1 MRRNGTRR
9 PPTAVGSIRRASG
22 VRTKLRPPPRT
33 SSTTIAKLACFMF
46 VPNAQRQAAPP
57 TTEDRPPARQQGRVA
72 EAGWRPYRVSSSAF
86 VGVRQRVRREC
97 QLAAESAGKAD
108 YRKLSTLP
116 RGGAKP
122 CSAIEPSALRHGCRG
137 DPKHDYCP
145 RRRPRI
151 AQDGATIRRQSPA
164 VNTSRVNYVG
174 CFPPGHTIPPWVL
187 DHPPPTCSFVAT

>member
-22 VRTKLRPPPRT
+22 VRTELRPPPRT

-57 TTEDRPPARQQGRVA
+57 TTENRRRLVSKVA
-72 EAGWRPYRVSSSAF
+72 WLKRDGALIGSTHPHSL
-86 VGVRQRVRREC
+86 GLRQRVRREC
-97 QLAAESAGKAD
+97 QLAAESARKAD

-174 CFPPGHTIPPWVL
+174 CFLTLIPYPPGY
-187 DHPPPTCSFVAT
+187 